1 MLGPLYALNDVDA
14 VLHFGEFGVVM
25 LLFVIGLELRP
36 VRLWAMRSAIFGL
49 GTAQLVA
56 TSVVLAAIGMMLGLG
71 TAQALFIGLALSL
84 SSTAFALQVLEE
96 KGELTTRHGRLAF
109 SVLLFQDLA
118 AIPLIALVPLFALG
132 AAEPTMDIK
141 SAVLAIGTIL
151 GVIVVGRFLLS
162 RLYRIVAA
170 TGVREAM
177 TASALL
183 TVVGVALVMEAA
195 GLSAALG
202 AFIAGALLADSE
214 YRHQIEADIAPFE
227 GLLLAVFF
235 IAVGMSIDLG
245 VLAVRAGHAACHRA
259 SASSPSRRSILY
271 LLGRWWGL
279 DTVAARRL
287 GLVISQG
294 GEFAFVLF
302 GAGAFEG
309 VIDQHLAS
317 LLTLAVT
324 LSMAATPLLLLIDD
338 CDRPGA
344 ETEAARIRGAAGRR
358 AARHHR
364 RLRALRPDRGARA
377 ARPPDSLHRARFQ
390 CRAGRF
396 RQALRRADLL
406 RRCRAHRHPARGGRR
421 QGARLRAGDR
431 RCRMLRCGSPRSCA
445 ANFPDLPIYA
455 RARDRTHVHKL
466 MDLGVEIIER
476 ETFLA
481 ALELTKDLLRG
492 LGLKQAEVRRL
503 TRPSSGWTRSGYMR
517 TINTTRTWR
526 RSAPMRSLRRRSSR
540 SCSPATSRSCPTRRA
555 RRSPLTSEKIED
567 QPVELGR
574 MGERAHMPR
583 AFEDLD
589 FALGS
594 VAASRST
601 MARLGA
607 PRLAADDQQ
616 RGRGDRGIVLKR
628 GRSRRGEA
636 EFERDF
642 GDRRLDRRFEA
653 LGR

>member
-1 MLGPLYALNDVDA
+1 MVSAQLIQVAVFLAAAAIAAPLGRTLRMGAVLGYLAAGIVIGPYVLGPLYALNDVGA
-14 VLHFGEFGVVM
+14 VLQFGEFGVVM

-49 GTAQLVA
+49 GTAQLIA
-56 TSVVLAAIGMMLGLG
+56 TSLVLAALGMALGLSL
-71 TAQALFIGLALSL
+71 AQALIIGLALSL

-109 SVLLFQDLA
+109 AVLLFQDLA

-132 AAEPTMDIK
+132 AAEPTMDVK
-141 SAVLAIGTIL
+141 TAVIAIGTIL

-177 TASALL
+177 TATALL
-183 TVVGVALVMEAA
+183 TVVGVALVMEAV

-202 AFIAGALLADSE
+202 SFIAGALLADSE

-245 VLAVRAGHAACHRA
+245 VLASEPSSLIAIVLVLVAVKAA
-259 SASSPSRRSILY
+259 ILY

-279 DTVAARRL
+279 DSKGARRL

-302 GAGAFEG
+302 GAGALEG
-309 VIDQHLAS
+309 VIDRHMAN

-338 CDRPGA
+338 AIARALKPAPPDYEMPPGGDQHVIVA
-344 ETEAARIRGAAGRR
+344 GFGRFGQIVARVLRARQIPFTALDSNVEQVDFVKRFGAQIYYGDAGRLDILRAAG
-358 AARHHR
+358 A
-364 RLRALRPDRGARA
+364 DKARA
-377 ARPPDSLHRARFQ
+377 FVLAID
-390 CRAGRF
+390 
-396 RQALRRADLL
+396 DVE
-406 RRCRAHRHPARGGRR
+406 
-421 QGARLRAGDR
+421 
-431 RCRMLRCGSPRSCA
+431 GSMRVA
-445 ANFPDLPIYA
+445 EMVRTHFPDLPIYA
-455 RARDRTHVHKL
+455 RARDRTHVHRL

-492 LGLKQAEVRRL
+492 LGLKYFNVTATTETFKRLDEKRLYEDYQYYTDLEKVRANAQSQAKELEELFARDVEELPDGDAVKL
-503 TRPSSGWTRSGYMR
+503 TALERGD
-517 TINTTRTWR
+517 R
-526 RSAPMRSLRRRSSR
+526 RSA
-540 SCSPATSRSCPTRRA
+540 
-555 RRSPLTSEKIED
+555 
-567 QPVELGR
+567 G
-574 MGERAHMPR
+574 
-583 AFEDLD
+583 
-589 FALGS
+589 
-594 VAASRST
+594 
-601 MARLGA
+601 
-607 PRLAADDQQ
+607 
-616 RGRGDRGIVLKR
+616 
-628 GRSRRGEA
+628 
-636 EFERDF
+636 
-642 GDRRLDRRFEA
+642 
-653 LGR
+653 

>member
-1 MLGPLYALNDVDA
+1 MVSSQLIQVAVFLAAAVIAAPLGRTLRMGAVLGYLAAGIIIGPYVLGPLYALNDVDA
-14 VLHFGEFGVVM
+14 VLKFGEFGVVM

-36 VRLWAMRSAIFGL
+36 VRLWALRSAIFGL

-56 TSVVLAAIGMMLGLG
+56 TSLVLAALGLAFG
-71 TAQALFIGLALSL
+71 LEPAQALFIGLALSL

-118 AIPLIALVPLFALG
+118 AIPLIALVPLFAFA
-132 AAEPTMDIK
+132 AAEPTMDVK
-141 SAVLAIGTIL
+141 SAILAIGTIL

-162 RLYRIVAA
+162 RLYRFVAA

-245 VLAVRAGHAACHRA
+245 VLVAEPGTLIAIVLGLVVIKAM
-259 SASSPSRRSILY
+259 ILY

-279 DTVAARRL
+279 DSVAARRL

-302 GAGAFEG
+302 GAGVLEG
-309 VIDQHLAS
+309 VIDQHLAN

-324 LSMAATPLLLLIDD
+324 LSMAATPPLLLIDD
-338 CDRPGA
+338 AVVRALKPKPPDYELPPEGDHHVIVAGFGRFGQIVARVLRARQIPFTALDSSVAQVDFVKRFGA
-344 ETEAARIRGAAGRR
+344 QIYYGDAGRLDILRAAG
-358 AARHHR
+358 A
-364 RLRALRPDRGARA
+364 DKARA
-377 ARPPDSLHRARFQ
+377 FVLAIDNVEASLRVAEMVRTH
-390 CRAGRF
+390 
-396 RQALRRADLL
+396 
-406 RRCRAHRHPARGGRR
+406 
-421 QGARLRAGDR
+421 
-431 RCRMLRCGSPRSCA
+431 
-445 ANFPDLPIYA
+445 FPDLPIYA

-466 MDLGVEIIER
+466 MDLGVTIIER

-481 ALELTKDLLRG
+481 ALELTKALLRG
-492 LGLKQAEVRRL
+492 LGLKEAEVKRL
-503 TRPSSGWTRSGYMR
+503 TETF
-517 TINTTRTWR
+517 
-526 RSAPMRSLRRRSSR
+526 
-540 SCSPATSRSCPTRRA
+540 
-555 RRSPLTSEKIED
+555 K
-567 QPVELGR
+567 
-574 MGERAHMPR
+574 
-583 AFEDLD
+583 
-589 FALGS
+589 
-594 VAASRST
+594 
-601 MARLGA
+601 
-607 PRLAADDQQ
+607 
-616 RGRGDRGIVLKR
+616 
-628 GRSRRGEA
+628 
-636 EFERDF
+636 
-642 GDRRLDRRFEA
+642 RLDEKRLYQDYQYYTDLEKVQANARSQAKELEELFSRDVEELPDEDGA
-653 LGR
+653 KVSAQARENRESAG

>member
-1 MLGPLYALNDVDA
+1 MVSAQLIQVAVFLAAAAVAAPLGRFLRMGAVLGYLAAGVVIGPYVLGPLYALDDVSA

-36 VRLWAMRSAIFGL
+36 IRLWALRSAIFGL

-56 TSVVLAAIGMMLGLG
+56 TSLMLAGIGVVLGLAP
-71 TAQALFIGLALSL
+71 AQALFIGLALSL

-132 AAEPTMDIK
+132 AAEPTMDVK
-141 SAVLAIGTIL
+141 NAAFAILTIL
-151 GVIVVGRFLLS
+151 GVIVVGRFIVS
-162 RLYRIVAA
+162 RLYRFVAA

-235 IAVGMSIDLG
+235 IAVGMSIDPG
-245 VLAVRAGHAACHRA
+245 VLVSEPGALLAIVLGLVLIKAVT
-259 SASSPSRRSILY
+259 LY

-279 DTVAARRL
+279 DNVAARRL

-309 VIDQHLAS
+309 VIDQRTSS

-324 LSMAATPLLLLIDD
+324 FSMAATPLLLLIDD
-338 CDRPGA
+338 AVNRALKPKPPDYEIPPEGEQHVIVAGFGRFGQIVARVLRARQIPFTALDSNVAQVDFVKRFGA
-344 ETEAARIRGAAGRR
+344 QIYYGDAGRLDILRAAG
-358 AARHHR
+358 A
-364 RLRALRPDRGARA
+364 DKARA
-377 ARPPDSLHRARFQ
+377 FVLAIDNVEASLRVAEMVRTH
-390 CRAGRF
+390 
-396 RQALRRADLL
+396 
-406 RRCRAHRHPARGGRR
+406 
-421 QGARLRAGDR
+421 
-431 RCRMLRCGSPRSCA
+431 
-445 ANFPDLPIYA
+445 FPDLPIYA
-455 RARDRTHVHKL
+455 RARDRTHVHRL
-466 MDLGVEIIER
+466 MDLGVTIIER

-481 ALELTKDLLRG
+481 ALELTKALLRG
-492 LGLKQAEVRRL
+492 LGLKEPKVRHL
-503 TRPSSGWTRSGYMR
+503 TETF
-517 TINTTRTWR
+517 
-526 RSAPMRSLRRRSSR
+526 
-540 SCSPATSRSCPTRRA
+540 
-555 RRSPLTSEKIED
+555 K
-567 QPVELGR
+567 
-574 MGERAHMPR
+574 
-583 AFEDLD
+583 
-589 FALGS
+589 
-594 VAASRST
+594 
-601 MARLGA
+601 
-607 PRLAADDQQ
+607 
-616 RGRGDRGIVLKR
+616 
-628 GRSRRGEA
+628 
-636 EFERDF
+636 
-642 GDRRLDRRFEA
+642 RLDEKRLYQDYQYYTDLEKVQANARSQAKELEELFARDVEELPEEDGVKVSA
-653 LGR
+653 VEQDSRGSAG

>member
-1 MLGPLYALNDVDA
+1 MVSAQLIQVAVFLAAAAIAAPLGRTLRMGAVLGYLAAGIVIGPYVLGPLYALNDVGA
-14 VLHFGEFGVVM
+14 VLQFGEFGVVM

-49 GTAQLVA
+49 GTAQLIA
-56 TSVVLAAIGMMLGLG
+56 TSLVLAALGMALGLSL
-71 TAQALFIGLALSL
+71 AQALFIGLALSL

-109 SVLLFQDLA
+109 AVLLFQDLA

-132 AAEPTMDIK
+132 AAEPTMDVK
-141 SAVLAIGTIL
+141 TAVIAIGTIL

-177 TASALL
+177 TATALL
-183 TVVGVALVMEAA
+183 TVVGVALVMEAV

-202 AFIAGALLADSE
+202 SFIAGALLADSE

-245 VLAVRAGHAACHRA
+245 VLASEPGSLIAIVLVLVAVKAA
-259 SASSPSRRSILY
+259 ILY

-279 DTVAARRL
+279 DSKGARRL

-302 GAGAFEG
+302 GAGALEG
-309 VIDQHLAS
+309 VIDRHMAN

-338 CDRPGA
+338 AIARALKPAPPDYEMPPGGDQHVIVA
-344 ETEAARIRGAAGRR
+344 GFGRFGQIVARVLRARQIPFTALDSNVEQVDFVKRFGAQIYYGDAGRLDILRAAG
-358 AARHHR
+358 A
-364 RLRALRPDRGARA
+364 DKARA
-377 ARPPDSLHRARFQ
+377 FVLAID
-390 CRAGRF
+390 
-396 RQALRRADLL
+396 DVE
-406 RRCRAHRHPARGGRR
+406 
-421 QGARLRAGDR
+421 
-431 RCRMLRCGSPRSCA
+431 GSMRVA
-445 ANFPDLPIYA
+445 EMVRTHFPDLPIYA
-455 RARDRTHVHKL
+455 RARDRTHVHRL

-492 LGLKQAEVRRL
+492 LGLKEGEVRRL
-503 TRPSSGWTRSGYMR
+503 TETFKRLDEKRLYEDYQYYTDLEKVRANAQSQAKELEELFARDVEELPDGDAVKLTALERGD
-517 TINTTRTWR
+517 R
-526 RSAPMRSLRRRSSR
+526 RSA
-540 SCSPATSRSCPTRRA
+540 
-555 RRSPLTSEKIED
+555 
-567 QPVELGR
+567 G
-574 MGERAHMPR
+574 
-583 AFEDLD
+583 
-589 FALGS
+589 
-594 VAASRST
+594 
-601 MARLGA
+601 
-607 PRLAADDQQ
+607 
-616 RGRGDRGIVLKR
+616 
-628 GRSRRGEA
+628 
-636 EFERDF
+636 
-642 GDRRLDRRFEA
+642 
-653 LGR
+653 

>member
-1 MLGPLYALNDVDA
+1 MVSAQLIQVAVFLAAAAIAAPLGRTLRMGAVLGYLAAGIIIGPYVLGPLYALTDVGE

-56 TSVVLAAIGMMLGLG
+56 TSLVLAAIGMALGL
-71 TAQALFIGLALSL
+71 TLAQALFIGLALSL

-109 SVLLFQDLA
+109 AVLLFQDLA

-132 AAEPTMDIK
+132 AAEPNMDVK
-141 SAVLAIGTIL
+141 SAVIAIGTIL

-177 TASALL
+177 TATALL
-183 TVVGVALVMEAA
+183 TVVGVALVMEAV

-202 AFIAGALLADSE
+202 SFIAGALLADSE

-245 VLAVRAGHAACHRA
+245 VLASEPGTLLAIVLALVLIKAA
-259 SASSPSRRSILY
+259 ILY

-279 DTVAARRL
+279 DSKGARRL

-302 GAGAFEG
+302 GAGALEG
-309 VIDQHLAS
+309 VIDRHIAN

-338 CDRPGA
+338 AIARALKPEPPEYEMPPGGDQHVIIA
-344 ETEAARIRGAAGRR
+344 GFGRFGQIVARVLRARQIPFTALDSNVEQVDFVKRFGAQIYYGDAGRLDILRAAG
-358 AARHHR
+358 A
-364 RLRALRPDRGARA
+364 DKARA
-377 ARPPDSLHRARFQ
+377 FVLAIDDVECSMRVAEIVRK
-390 CRAGRF
+390 
-396 RQALRRADLL
+396 
-406 RRCRAHRHPARGGRR
+406 
-421 QGARLRAGDR
+421 
-431 RCRMLRCGSPRSCA
+431 
-445 ANFPDLPIYA
+445 NFPDLPIYA
-455 RARDRTHVHKL
+455 RARDRTHVHRL

-492 LGLKQAEVRRL
+492 LRLKEAEVRRL
-503 TRPSSGWTRSGYMR
+503 TETFKRLDEKRLYEDYQYYTDLEKVRANAQSQAKELEELFARDVEELPDGDGVKITALERGD
-517 TINTTRTWR
+517 R
-526 RSAPMRSLRRRSSR
+526 RSA
-540 SCSPATSRSCPTRRA
+540 
-555 RRSPLTSEKIED
+555 
-567 QPVELGR
+567 G
-574 MGERAHMPR
+574 
-583 AFEDLD
+583 
-589 FALGS
+589 
-594 VAASRST
+594 
-601 MARLGA
+601 
-607 PRLAADDQQ
+607 
-616 RGRGDRGIVLKR
+616 
-628 GRSRRGEA
+628 
-636 EFERDF
+636 
-642 GDRRLDRRFEA
+642 
-653 LGR
+653 